1 MAARSITLQLRLQAA
16 AALELRR
23 RERMRALGTTD
34 QEQLPPWAT
43 DFAKPSRYKVA
54 YGGRGSAKCL
64 GLGTPI
70 LMHDGTLRAVED
82 VAVGDLVMGPDS
94 QPRRVLDTITGESE
108 LFAVRQTS
116 AMTYV
121 VNQEHILS
129 LKKSAS
135 CQNDVGKIFASGNPR
150 RPNGRYPDW
159 SPITNIRMT
168 DYLAQSERWKANF
181 RGYRAGVIHFPER
194 DVPVDPYL
202 MGVWLGDGDSNRLT
216 ITSADDEIA
225 LWLKEFSAKH
235 DLNFVSDPKPN
246 NKASRYFLYKSVNV
260 SCRTHSVWKEFR
272 ALNVVRNKHIP
283 QIYLANDEQTRLS
296 LLAGLIDTDGTF
308 DKRGTYNI
316 TLANE
321 RLAQDVKR
329 LADGLGFRA
338 SYVNKPT
345 ICTNNGARGQSW
357 RIGIGGDLHRIPCLI
372 ARKKVAAGQLRPNK
386 DKMLSYLKVE
396 SLGVGRYAGFA
407 VDGDHLFCLAD
418 GTVTHN
424 SHTFCR
430 MLLQRAA
437 EKPLRILCARE
448 LQISI
453 RDSVHR
459 LLSDLVSAMGL
470 DDKFEVG
477 QSFLR
482 GKNGSDFIF
491 KGLRHNAAEIKSTE
505 GIDIAFVEE
514 ASAVSDDSWKLLIPT
529 IRAPGSEI
537 WAVFNPDQESDPVYR
552 RFVLDPP
559 DNAIVRR
566 VNYDDNPWFPPELE
580 AERAYLAR
588 VDPDAYAHVWLG
600 ECRTHTEAQVLG
612 GKWCVDLFEP
622 ADDWDGPY
630 YGADWGFAQD
640 PSTLVKCWIKER
652 VLYVEHE
659 AWGVEVSLDNTPE
672 LFDRVPGA
680 RAAIVYADCA
690 RPETI
695 NHLRERGYA
704 GMTAAK
710 KWSGSV
716 EDGVEFLRSFEKIVI
731 HDRCKHAI
739 EEARLWSYKTDRLTG
754 DVLPALKPG
763 NDHCIAAGQLVLTSR
778 GDVPIEQVVA
788 GDRVMT
794 RAGWRPVVRAWQA
807 SPSREVWAVKSGGK
821 TLIAT
826 PDHEVYTVGRGF
838 VRVDALR
845 YNDDLLIYQA
855 KPSWI
860 KKTFKLNWLLTPG
873 KLIGAIQK
881 ATTALTKIT
890 SGGPEVTTSQNI
902 CTSGCTATITAKFS
916 PDFTSIMS
924 MAIQVTTNL
933 KTWFASPLGSIC
945 ALTGRQSDA
954 QIMCA
959 APPGRQNDSQKTKS
973 TAPGYDPLPRRGTP
987 AKKGEPCT
995 GRLVRWAIKTLSLSP
1010 SNANTADVISK
1021 HGNQGTKTFFAAM
1034 PVSQH
1039 GAEQAGSM
1047 TKHGFASFAARI
1059 SSPTNTQ
1066 KFGLVPCPVEAIS
1079 SLPTKEAVYD
1089 LAVFGCHEFMA
1100 NGVLVS
1106 NCWDAI
1112 RYACGPLIRNR
1123 KSALYLHEDTMNP
1136 DQERLAALLPGV
1148 DRDLLRQVAD
1158 TTEGTC
1164 GRCTAFKDGQC
1175 LERDYRVGANDPGC
1189 VLYVGRQ

>member
-1 MAARSITLQLRLQAA
+1 MRPRSLNAQMRLQAA

-23 RERMRALGTTD
+23 RERLRALGTTE
-34 QEQLPPWAT
+34 QAQLPPWAA
-43 DFAKPSRYKVA
+43 DFDQPSRYKVA
-54 YGGRGSAKCL
+54 WGGRGSAKCL

-82 VAVGDLVMGPDS
+82 VVVGDLVMGPDS
-94 QPRRVLDTITGESE
+94 QPRRVLDTTTGESE
-108 LFAVRQTS
+108 LYAVRQTS

-121 VNQEHILS
+121 VNQDHILS
-129 LKKSAS
+129 LKKSTS
-135 CQNDVGKIFASGNPR
+135 CQNDVGKIFASGNPKS
-150 RPNGRYPDW
+150 PNGRYPGW
-159 SPITNIRMT
+159 SPITNIPMT
-168 DYLAQSERWKANF
+168 DYLAQSDRWKANF
-181 RGYRAGVIHFPER
+181 RGYRAGVIHFPKR

-202 MGVWLGDGDSNRLT
+202 LGVWLGDGLHRELM
-216 ITSADDEIA
+216 ITSADEEIVT
-225 LWLKEFSAKH
+225 WLREFSFQKGLNLTSGGKPGNAARDYRLAKIPAIH
-235 DLNFVSDPKPN
+235 GRLNPVWQGFKAAGVVS
-246 NKASRYFLYKSVNV
+246 
-260 SCRTHSVWKEFR
+260 
-272 ALNVVRNKHIP
+272 NKHIP
-283 QIYLANDEQTRLS
+283 QMYLANDEQTRLS

-329 LADGLGFRA
+329 LADGLGFRT

-357 RIGIGGDLHRIPCLI
+357 RIGISGDLHRIPCLI
-372 ARKKVAAGQLRPNK
+372 ARKKVAADQLRPNK

-396 SLGVGRYAGFA
+396 SLGIGKYAGFA

-424 SHTFCR
+424 SWTFAR

-437 EKPLRILCARE
+437 DKPLRILCARE

-459 LLSDLVSAMGL
+459 LLTDLVSAMGL

-482 GKNGSDFIF
+482 GKNGSEFIF

-505 GIDIAFVEE
+505 GVDIAWIEE
-514 ASAVSDDSWKLLIPT
+514 ASSVSDDSWALLIPT

-537 WAVFNPDQESDPVYR
+537 WAVFNPDQVTDPVYR
-552 RFVLDPP
+552 RFVIDPP

-580 AERAYLAR
+580 AERSYLAR

-612 GKWCVDLFEP
+612 GKWCVDIFEP
-622 ADDWDGPY
+622 GDDWDGPY

-659 AWGVEVSLDNTPE
+659 AWGVEISLDNTPE

-763 NDHCIAAGQLVLTSR
+763 NDHLMC
-778 GDVPIEQVVA
+778 
-788 GDRVMT
+788 
-794 RAGWRPVVRAWQA
+794 
-807 SPSREVWAVKSGGK
+807 
-821 TLIAT
+821 
-826 PDHEVYTVGRGF
+826 
-838 VRVDALR
+838 DALR
-845 YNDDLLIYQA
+845 Y
-855 KPSWI
+855 
-860 KKTFKLNWLLTPG
+860 
-873 KLIGAIQK
+873 
-881 ATTALTKIT
+881 AL
-890 SGGPEVTTSQNI
+890 
-902 CTSGCTATITAKFS
+902 
-916 PDFTSIMS
+916 
-924 MAIQVTTNL
+924 
-933 KTWFASPLGSIC
+933 
-945 ALTGRQSDA
+945 
-954 QIMCA
+954 
-959 APPGRQNDSQKTKS
+959 
-973 TAPGYDPLPRRGTP
+973 
-987 AKKGEPCT
+987 
-995 GRLVRWAIKTLSLSP
+995 
-1010 SNANTADVISK
+1010 
-1021 HGNQGTKTFFAAM
+1021 
-1034 PVSQH
+1034 
-1039 GAEQAGSM
+1039 
-1047 TKHGFASFAARI
+1047 
-1059 SSPTNTQ
+1059 
-1066 KFGLVPCPVEAIS
+1066 
-1079 SLPTKEAVYD
+1079 
-1089 LAVFGCHEFMA
+1089 
-1100 NGVLVS
+1100 
-1106 NCWDAI
+1106 
-1112 RYACGPLIRNR
+1112 GPLIRSR
-1123 KSALYLHEDTMNP
+1123 KSALYLFQEGTMNAQ
-1136 DQERLAALLPGV
+1136 QERMAAALPGIAPEV
-1148 DRDLLRQVAD
+1148 LLRVAD
-1158 TTEGTC
+1158 VPGGAC
-1164 GRCTAFKDGQC
+1164 GRCSAFQDGMCQ
-1175 LERDYRVGANDPGC
+1175 ERQMLVGATDPGC
-1189 VLYVGRQ
+1189 VLFDAQALAA